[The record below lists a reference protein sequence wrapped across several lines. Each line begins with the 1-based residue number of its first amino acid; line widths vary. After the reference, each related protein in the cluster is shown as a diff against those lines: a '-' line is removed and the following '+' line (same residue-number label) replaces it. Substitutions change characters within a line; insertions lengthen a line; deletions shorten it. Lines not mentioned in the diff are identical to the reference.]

1 MLPGTI
7 VLAGSWLLIVI
18 VLVLDLVGILHRGTG
33 FRWQATGLLIMFT
46 AIDTRLLA
54 HLPNQTGSPIGALEP
69 ATMPVVLAGLA
80 RRTTGS

>member
-1 MLPGTI
+1 
-7 VLAGSWLLIVI
+7 
-18 VLVLDLVGILHRGTG
+18 
-33 FRWQATGLLIMFT
+33 MFT